1 MCIWNCD
8 YDNKITKKKQKKQ
21 RKISQIF
28 QNKICFY
35 LFHYTNK
42 NEKKGQEC
50 CKKKK
55 KNNNKVASFK
65 LKENKEIS

>member
-8 YDNKITKKKQKKQ
+8 YGNKITKKKKKQ

-42 NEKKGQEC
+42 NEKKARSVVII
-50 CKKKK
+50 KKQQKQQSSK
-55 KNNNKVASFK
+55 FRIERK
-65 LKENKEIS
+65 

>member
-1 MCIWNCD
+1 MFIWNCD

-50 CKKKK
+50 CLKKKQQQQQQSSK
-55 KNNNKVASFK
+55 FRIKRK
-65 LKENKEIS
+65 